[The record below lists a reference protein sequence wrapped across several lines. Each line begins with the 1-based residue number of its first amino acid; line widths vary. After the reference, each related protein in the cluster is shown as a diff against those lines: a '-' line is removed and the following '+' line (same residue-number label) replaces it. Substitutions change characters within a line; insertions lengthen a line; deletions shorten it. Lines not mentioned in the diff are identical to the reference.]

1 MVEQTIS
8 MSSNIIKRTIHYGAK
23 ATKEM
28 IIYDIDT
35 TENGYSKLEG
45 EARSIT
51 QLKSI
56 LTCAGRI
63 ADCTGY
69 LTIEG
74 LKRNSICIAAL
85 SAYGV
90 SIAIT
95 DAEGVHLTLQDAD
108 KLTEV
113 VDVWGDGLDI
123 SIGLFIPEELAW
135 QVLAEYINDRTFSKD
150 TQWIMSADIPEGG
163 NYIC

>member
-1 MVEQTIS
+1 

-45 EARSIT
+45 EVRSIT

-56 LTCAGRI
+56 LTSAGRI

-135 QVLAEYINDRTFSKD
+135 QVLAEYINDRTFSKE
-150 TQWIMSADIPEGG
+150 TQWIMSVDIPEGG

>member
-1 MVEQTIS
+1 M
-8 MSSNIIKRTIHYGAK
+8 IHHGSK

-28 IIYDIDT
+28 IIYDVDT

-45 EARSIT
+45 KVRSLSEL
-51 QLKSI
+51 QSL
-56 LTCAGRI
+56 LTANERI
-63 ADCTGY
+63 FDCTGY

-85 SAYGV
+85 SEFGV
-90 SIAIT
+90 SISIT

-123 SIGLFIPEELAW
+123 SVGLFIPEELAW
-135 QVLAEYINDRTFSKD
+135 QVLAEYINDRTYSKE

-163 NYIC
+163 NYIS

>member
-1 MVEQTIS
+1 
-8 MSSNIIKRTIHYGAK
+8 
-23 ATKEM
+23 M
-28 IIYDIDT
+28 IIYDVDT

-45 EARSIT
+45 EAQSISE
-51 QLKSI
+51 LKSI
-56 LTCAGRI
+56 LTTNERI
-63 ADCTGY
+63 ANERIANCTGY

-85 SAYGV
+85 SEFGI

-123 SIGLFIPEELAW
+123 SIGLFIPEKLAW
-135 QVLAEYINDRTFSKD
+135 QVLTEYINDRTFSKE

>member
-1 MVEQTIS
+1 
-8 MSSNIIKRTIHYGAK
+8 
-23 ATKEM
+23 M

-35 TENGYSKLEG
+35 TENGYSKLTG
-45 EARSIT
+45 EVQSIT

-56 LTCAGRI
+56 LTINDRI
-63 ADCTGY
+63 SDCVGY

-85 SAYGV
+85 SDHGV
-90 SIAIT
+90 SLAIT
-95 DAEGVHLTLQDAD
+95 DASGIHLTLQNAD
-108 KLTEV
+108 ELTDV

-123 SIGLFIPEELAW
+123 SIGLFIPEKLAW
-135 QVLAEYINDRTFSKD
+135 QVLAEYINNRTFSKEV
-150 TQWIMSADIPEGG
+150 QWIKAGDIPAGG

>member
-1 MVEQTIS
+1 MIS
-8 MSSNIIKRTIHYGAK
+8 
-23 ATKEM
+23 
-28 IIYDIDT
+28 YDVDT

-45 EARSIT
+45 EVQSISE
-51 QLKSI
+51 LKSL
-56 LTCAGRI
+56 LTINERI
-63 ADCTGY
+63 SDCTGY
-69 LTIEG
+69 ISVEG
-74 LKRNSICIAAL
+74 FKRNSICIAAL
-85 SAYGV
+85 SEFGI

-123 SIGLFIPEELAW
+123 SIGLFIPEKLAW
-135 QVLAEYINDRTFSKD
+135 RVLAEYINDRTFSKE
-150 TQWIMSADIPEGG
+150 TQWIMSTDIPEGG

>member
-1 MVEQTIS
+1 M
-8 MSSNIIKRTIHYGAK
+8 IHHGSK

-28 IIYDIDT
+28 IIYDVDT
-35 TENGYSKLEG
+35 TKNGYSKLEG
-45 EARSIT
+45 KVRSLSE
-51 QLKSI
+51 LKSL
-56 LTCAGRI
+56 LTTNERI
-63 ADCTGY
+63 ANCTGY

-85 SAYGV
+85 SEFGV
-90 SIAIT
+90 SISIT

-123 SIGLFIPEELAW
+123 SVGLFIPGELYA
-135 QVLAEYINDRTFSKD
+135 
-150 TQWIMSADIPEGG
+150 
-163 NYIC
+163 

>member
-1 MVEQTIS
+1 M
-8 MSSNIIKRTIHYGAK
+8 IHHGSK

-28 IIYDIDT
+28 IIYDVDT

-45 EARSIT
+45 KVRSLSE
-51 QLKSI
+51 LKSL
-56 LTCAGRI
+56 LTANERI
-63 ADCTGY
+63 FDCTGY

-85 SAYGV
+85 SEFGV
-90 SIAIT
+90 SISIT

-123 SIGLFIPEELAW
+123 SVGLFIPEELAW
-135 QVLAEYINDRTFSKD
+135 LVLAEYISDRKYSKE

-163 NYIC
+163 NYIS

>member
-1 MVEQTIS
+1 
-8 MSSNIIKRTIHYGAK
+8 
-23 ATKEM
+23 M
-28 IIYDIDT
+28 IIYDLDT

-45 EARSIT
+45 EVQSISE
-51 QLKSI
+51 LKSL
-56 LTCAGRI
+56 LTINERI
-63 ADCTGY
+63 SDCTGY
-69 LTIEG
+69 LTAEG

-85 SAYGV
+85 SELGI

-113 VDVWGDGLDI
+113 VDVWGDGLNI
-123 SIGLFIPEELAW
+123 SIGLFIPEKLAW
-135 QVLAEYINDRTFSKD
+135 QVLAEYINNRTFSKE
-150 TQWIMSADIPEGG
+150 TQWIMAADIPEGG

>member
-1 MVEQTIS
+1 M
-8 MSSNIIKRTIHYGAK
+8 IHHGSK

-28 IIYDIDT
+28 IIYDVDT

-45 EARSIT
+45 KVRSLSE
-51 QLKSI
+51 LKPL
-56 LTCAGRI
+56 LTTNGRI
-63 ADCTGY
+63 FDCTGY

-85 SAYGV
+85 SEFGV
-90 SIAIT
+90 SISIT

-123 SIGLFIPEELAW
+123 SVGLFIPEKLAW
-135 QVLAEYINDRTFSKD
+135 QVLAEYINDRTYSKE

-163 NYIC
+163 NYIS

>member
-1 MVEQTIS
+1 

-45 EARSIT
+45 EVRSIT

-56 LTCAGRI
+56 LTSTGRI

-74 LKRNSICIAAL
+74 LKRDSICIAAL

-135 QVLAEYINDRTFSKD
+135 QVLAEYINDRTFSKE
-150 TQWIMSADIPEGG
+150 TQCTQHIDPMIRSFPS
-163 NYIC
+163 